1 MFLRYTF
8 SFIVN
13 LKSYMHHQG
22 RMFTADES
30 GTVTLPLTIP
40 PGACS
45 LTLANHGS
53 GGPSQGSGGGL
64 AQTNPLGAGS
74 SLGAQAGSAPPPQ
87 QPTSLLP
94 TPFLL
99 PAALPMQPVHQVSSS
114 QMIFLQLSKKFDL
127 IR

>member
-1 MFLRYTF
+1 
-8 SFIVN
+8 
-13 LKSYMHHQG
+13 
-22 RMFTADES
+22 MFTADES

-53 GGPSQGSGGGL
+53 GGPAIATQQGSVGGL
-64 AQTNPLGAGS
+64 TQTNPLGTGS
-74 SLGAQAGSAPPPQ
+74 SLGSQAGAAPPQ

-99 PAALPMQPVHQVSSS
+99 PTALPMQPVHQVCSTVR
-114 QMIFLQLSKKFDL
+114 QCL
-127 IR
+127 